1 MNEQALFAVED
12 GIAVLTLDNPPVN
25 ALSHSVRK
33 TLVDGV
39 AAANANPDISVI
51 VIRCAGTTFFAG
63 ADIRE
68 FNKPMLPPLLPDVVA
83 QIEASAKP
91 VVAEIHGTALGGG
104 LEVAMACHFRVAATD
119 STLGLPEVKLGL
131 LPGAGGTQR
140 LPRLINVDEALGM
153 MTSGDPV
160 SASKAEA
167 LGLVN
172 RVVDRAALHEE
183 AIASANALKG
193 ADLSKLRTGGLPIKG
208 HTGAEE
214 RIADFQAKNARKFR
228 NLEAPG
234 TIIDVV
240 RHSLAVSFDE
250 ALALERDSFLKLQGG
265 AQSGALRYSFS
276 SEREAS
282 RIPMLVNGATPRPV
296 ERVGV
301 IGAGTMGVGI
311 AINFLLAG
319 IPVALVEQAE
329 EALNRGAQAV
339 RSTIERNIASG
350 RTEATAGGAAIAR
363 LTPSLDMS
371 ALASCDLVIEA
382 AFETMEV
389 KTSIFTA
396 LDSIVKQ
403 GAILASNTSYLDVD
417 AIAAVTTRPQDV
429 VGLHFFSPANIMK
442 LLEVVVGSRTA
453 PDILATAA
461 ALAKRIRKVAVFAGN
476 AHGFIG
482 NRMLA
487 IRRRE
492 AEQMILEGASPYAID
507 RVIEDFGLP
516 MGPFRMADLA
526 GLDLGWNAAA
536 SRGATVR
543 ERLCEM
549 DRRGQK
555 TGAGFYDYDE
565 ARRAAP
571 SPVAEQVI
579 ARFAA
584 DNGYDR
590 RAFDDQE
597 IADRLLLPMISEG
610 AQILAERRALRG
622 SDIDVV
628 WRNGYGWPAW
638 RGGPM
643 YWADQQG
650 LAGIVARLEALATR
664 EGDQFLPS
672 PLLVD
677 LAAKGLSL
685 SSYQN
690 DQLADR
696 EKPAVEPMA

>member
-1 MNEQALFAVED
+1 MRKFMTKQDVLEIED

-25 ALSHSVRK
+25 ALSPAVR
-33 TLVDGV
+33 TALVENV
-39 AAANANPDISVI
+39 AAANADPAISAI

-68 FNKPMLPPLLPDVVA
+68 FDKPLLTPLLPEVVA

-104 LEVAMACHFRVAATD
+104 LEVAMACHVRVAATD
-119 STLGLPEVKLGL
+119 ARLGLPEVKLGL

-140 LPRLINVDEALGM
+140 LPRLIGIDEALGM

-160 SASKAEA
+160 SAIRAQT
-167 LGLVN
+167 LGLVD
-172 RVVDRAALHEE
+172 RVVHRAQLHEE
-183 AIASANALKG
+183 AVASARVLAG
-193 ADLSKLRTGGLPIKG
+193 TDLSTLRTDRLPIKG
-208 HTGAEE
+208 RTGAEE
-214 RIADFQAKNARKFR
+214 RIAEFAEKNARKFR

-240 RHSLAVSFDE
+240 RHGLAASFDE
-250 ALALERDSFLKLQGG
+250 ALKFERESFLKLRGG
-265 AQSGALRYSFS
+265 AQSAALRYSFN

-282 RIPMLVNGATPRPV
+282 RIPMLVDGAAPRPV
-296 ERVGV
+296 ESVGV

-311 AINFLLAG
+311 SLNFLLAG
-319 IPVALVEQAE
+319 IPVILVEQAE
-329 EALNRGAQAV
+329 AALDRGAQAI

-350 RTEATAGGAAIAR
+350 RTETAAGVAAIDR
-363 LTPSLDMS
+363 LNPSLDMS

-396 LDSIVKQ
+396 LDAIMKQ
-403 GAILASNTSYLDVD
+403 GAILATNTSYLDVD
-417 AIAAVTTRPQDV
+417 AIAAVTARPEDV

-453 PDILATAA
+453 PDVLATAA

-487 IRRRE
+487 VRRRE
-492 AEQMILEGASPYAID
+492 AEQMILQGASPYAID

-536 SRGATVR
+536 SRGSTVR

-565 ARRAAP
+565 SRRALP
-571 SPVAEQVI
+571 SPVAEEVI

-597 IADRLLLPMISEG
+597 IADRLLLPMVSEG
-610 AQILAERRALRG
+610 TQILAERRALRG
-622 SDIDVV
+622 SDVDVV

-650 LAGIVARLEALATR
+650 LAGIVARLEALAKR
-664 EGDQFLPS
+664 EGDQFQPA

-685 SSYQN
+685 SAYRN
-690 DQLADR
+690 DQLA
-696 EKPAVEPMA
+696 A